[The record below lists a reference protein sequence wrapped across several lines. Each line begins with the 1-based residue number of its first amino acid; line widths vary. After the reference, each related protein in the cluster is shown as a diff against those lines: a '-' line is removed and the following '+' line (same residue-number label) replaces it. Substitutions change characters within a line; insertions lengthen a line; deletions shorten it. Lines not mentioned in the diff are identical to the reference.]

1 MALPGRG
8 FKLHGAGRR
17 AMEQVLTKR
26 PLGDAGRESAAG
38 PAWFFE
44 RFPTFWQVQFAAW
57 ALYLLMIY
65 VTFLTVAAPGTL
77 YGLFIIKLIRTVIGC
92 GLTCLMRQVYRRF
105 GTDLPIQ
112 KVVALVL
119 GCSVG
124 VGLVWTLA
132 EMASAALRSPAFV
145 FSENLPRIPRNSLD
159 YGLTLTAWSAL
170 YFGVKYWRQWQAER
184 ENALASAALADR
196 AQLEMLRYQINPHF
210 LFNSLN
216 SIRASIDEDADRAR
230 RMVTQLSEFLRYS
243 LLQHGSAEVALG
255 EEVEA
260 VRNYL
265 AIEKTRFEE
274 RLEVEFDIDAAAE
287 GLPTPSFLLNPLVEN
302 AIKHGLKSSA
312 RPLRVRVSAK
322 IEDGALVL
330 EVANTGSLA
339 GERTG
344 TGVGLRNTR
353 ERLEKVYGG
362 RGRLELF
369 EEGGWVRVRV
379 ILS

>member
-1 MALPGRG
+1 
-8 FKLHGAGRR
+8 
-17 AMEQVLTKR
+17 MEQVLTKR
-26 PLGDAGRESAAG
+26 PVSDAARGAAAFA
-38 PAWFFE
+38 PAWPFD
-44 RFPTFWQVQFAAW
+44 RAPTFWQVQLAGW

-77 YGLFIIKLIRTVIGC
+77 YGLFVIKLIRTIIGLC
-92 GLTCLMRQVYRRF
+92 LTCLMRAVYRRF

-112 KVVALVL
+112 QVVPLVL
-119 GCSVG
+119 GCSV
-124 VGLVWTLA
+124 VFGLAWTLA
-132 EMASAALRSPAFV
+132 EMGAAALRSPAFA
-145 FSENLPRIPRNSLD
+145 FADGLPRIPRNALD

-243 LLQHGSAEVALG
+243 LLHQSSEVALG

-274 RLEVEFDIDAAAE
+274 RLEVEFEVEERAE
-287 GLPTPSFLLNPLVEN
+287 RLPTPSFLLNPLVEN

-312 RPLRVRVSAK
+312 RPLRVRVSARVR
-322 IEDGALVL
+322 DGALLL
-330 EVANTGSLA
+330 EVANTGSLRETE
-339 GERTG
+339 GGG

-362 RGRLELF
+362 RSRLELF
-369 EEGGWVRVRV
+369 EEGGWVRAR
-379 ILS
+379 ITIS

>member
-1 MALPGRG
+1 
-8 FKLHGAGRR
+8 
-17 AMEQVLTKR
+17 MEQALTKTAV
-26 PLGDAGRESAAG
+26 GEVGREPAAAA
-38 PAWFFE
+38 PRWLFE
-44 RFPTFWQVQFAAW
+44 RFPTFWQVQLAGW

-77 YGLFIIKLIRTVIGC
+77 YGLFVIKLIRTAIGFC
-92 GLTCLMRQVYRRF
+92 LTCVMRVVYRRF

-112 KVVALVL
+112 KVVPVVL
-119 GCSVG
+119 GCSV
-124 VGLVWTLA
+124 VFGLAWTLA
-132 EMASAALRSPAFV
+132 EMGAAALRNPAFD
-145 FSENLPRIPRNSLD
+145 FAGNLPRIPRNALD

-184 ENALASAALADR
+184 ERAIASAAMADR

-216 SIRASIDEDADRAR
+216 SIRASIDEDAARAK

-243 LLQHGSAEVALG
+243 LLHHGAAEVALG

-274 RLEVEFDIDAAAE
+274 KLEVEFEIDGAAE

-312 RPLRVRVSAK
+312 RPLRVRVSAGVK
-322 IEDGALVL
+322 DGVLLL
-330 EVANTGSLA
+330 EVANTGRLSED
-339 GERTG
+339 GEG

-362 RGRLELF
+362 RGHLELF
-369 EEGGWVRVRV
+369 EEGGWVRAR
-379 ILS
+379 IRIS

>member
-1 MALPGRG
+1 
-8 FKLHGAGRR
+8 
-17 AMEQVLTKR
+17 MEQVLTKR
-26 PLGDAGRESAAG
+26 PSGDAGPESAAG
-38 PAWFFE
+38 PAWLFE
-44 RFPTFWQVQFAAW
+44 RFPTFWQVQFAGW
-57 ALYLLMIY
+57 ALYLVMIY

-77 YGLFIIKLIRTVIGC
+77 YGLFRIKLIRTLIGL
-92 GLTCLMRQVYRRF
+92 GLTCLMREVYRRF

-112 KVVALVL
+112 KVVPVVL
-119 GCSVG
+119 GCSV
-124 VGLVWTLA
+124 VFGLAWTLS
-132 EMASAALRSPAFV
+132 EMGAAALRNPAFA
-145 FSENLPRIPRNSLD
+145 FADNLPRIPRNALD

-184 ENALASAALADR
+184 EKALASAALAGR

-243 LLQHGSAEVALG
+243 LLHQGAAEVALG

-265 AIEKTRFEE
+265 AIEQTRFEE
-274 RLEVEFDIDAAAE
+274 RLEVDFEIDEAAE

-302 AIKHGLKSSA
+302 AIKHGLKSPA

-322 IEDGALVL
+322 IKDGALLL
-330 EVANTGSLA
+330 EVANTGGLS
-339 GERTG
+339 GECAG

-369 EEGGWVRVRV
+369 EGGGWVRARV
-379 ILS
+379 TIS

>member
-1 MALPGRG
+1 
-8 FKLHGAGRR
+8 
-17 AMEQVLTKR
+17 MERVLTKSVAK
-26 PLGDAGRESAAG
+26 GGGRGSAAT
-38 PAWFFE
+38 PAWLFE
-44 RFPTFWQVQFAAW
+44 RFPTFWQVQLAGW

-77 YGLFIIKLIRTVIGC
+77 SALFLIKLIRTLIGFC
-92 GLTCLMRQVYRRF
+92 LTCVLRGVYRRF
-105 GTDLPIQ
+105 GTDRPIQ
-112 KVVALVL
+112 QVVPLVL
-119 GCSVG
+119 GCSFVF
-124 VGLVWTLA
+124 GLAWALA
-132 EMASAALRSPAFV
+132 EMAAASLGSPAFS
-145 FSENLPRIPRNSLD
+145 FADGLPRVPRNSLD

-243 LLQHGSAEVALG
+243 LLHHGAAEVALG

-274 RLEVEFDIDAAAE
+274 RLEVDFDIDEAAE

-302 AIKHGLKSSA
+302 AIKHGLKSPA
-312 RPLRVRVSAK
+312 RPLRVRVSARV
-322 IEDGALVL
+322 EGGALLL

-339 GERTG
+339 GGGG

-369 EEGGWVRVRV
+369 EEGGWVRAR
-379 ILS
+379 ITLS

>member
-1 MALPGRG
+1 
-8 FKLHGAGRR
+8 
-17 AMEQVLTKR
+17 MEQVLTKR
-26 PLGDAGRESAAG
+26 PSGDAGRESAAA
-38 PAWFFE
+38 PAWLFE
-44 RFPTFWQVQFAAW
+44 RFPTFWQVQLAGW

-77 YGLFIIKLIRTVIGC
+77 YGLFRIKLIRTGIGF
-92 GLTCLMRQVYRRF
+92 GLTCLLRAVYRRF

-112 KVVALVL
+112 QVVPLVL
-119 GCSVG
+119 GCSV
-124 VGLVWTLA
+124 VFGLGWTLA
-132 EMASAALRSPAFV
+132 EMGAASLRNPAFA
-145 FSENLPRIPRNSLD
+145 FAEGLPRIPRNALD

-243 LLQHGSAEVALG
+243 LLHHGAAEVALA

-265 AIEKTRFEE
+265 AIEQTRFEE
-274 RLEVEFDIDAAAE
+274 RLEVDFRIEEAAE

-322 IEDGALVL
+322 VEDGALIL
-330 EVANTGSLA
+330 EVANTGSLS
-339 GERTG
+339 GECTG

-353 ERLEKVYGG
+353 ERLEKVSGG

-369 EEGGWVRVRV
+369 EEGGWVRARV
-379 ILS
+379 TLS

>member
-1 MALPGRG
+1 VARG
-8 FKLHGAGRR
+8 A
-17 AMEQVLTKR
+17 
-26 PLGDAGRESAAG
+26 SADT
-38 PAWFFE
+38 PAWPFD
-44 RFPTFWQVQFAAW
+44 RAPTFWQVQLAGW
-57 ALYLLMIY
+57 SLYLLMIY

-77 YGLFIIKLIRTVIGC
+77 YGLFVIKLIRTLIGLC
-92 GLTCLMRQVYRRF
+92 LTCLMRAVYRRF
-105 GTDLPIQ
+105 GTELPIQ
-112 KVVALVL
+112 QVVALVL
-119 GCSVG
+119 GCSV
-124 VGLVWTLA
+124 VFGLAWTLA
-132 EMASAALRSPAFV
+132 EMGAAALRSPAFV
-145 FSENLPRIPRNSLD
+145 FADNLPRIPRNALD

-243 LLQHGSAEVALG
+243 LLHQGSSEVALG

-265 AIEKTRFEE
+265 AIEQTRFEE
-274 RLEVEFDIDAAAE
+274 RLEVEFEVEEEAE
-287 GLPTPSFLLNPLVEN
+287 RLPTPSFLLNPLVEN

-312 RPLRVRVSAK
+312 RPLRVRVSARVR
-322 IEDGALVL
+322 EGALLL
-330 EVANTGSLA
+330 EVANTGSLKEA
-339 GERTG
+339 DGGG

-369 EEGGWVRVRV
+369 EEGGWVRAR
-379 ILS
+379 IKIS

>member
-1 MALPGRG
+1 
-8 FKLHGAGRR
+8 
-17 AMEQVLTKR
+17 MEQVLTNR
-26 PLGDAGRESAAG
+26 PSGDAGRESVTAA
-38 PAWFFE
+38 PAWPFR
-44 RFPTFWQVQFAAW
+44 RFPSFWQVQLAGW

-77 YGLFIIKLIRTVIGC
+77 YGLFVIKLIRTVIGFC
-92 GLTCLMRQVYRRF
+92 LTCLMRQVYRRF

-112 KVVALVL
+112 QVVALVL
-119 GCSVG
+119 GCSV
-124 VGLVWTLA
+124 VFGLAWTLA
-132 EMASAALRSPAFV
+132 EMWAATLRSPAFV
-145 FSENLPRIPRNSLD
+145 FADNLPRIPRNALD

-184 ENALASAALADR
+184 EKALASAVLADR

-243 LLQHGSAEVALG
+243 LLHHGAAEVALG

-274 RLEVEFDIDAAAE
+274 RLEVDFRIEEAAE
-287 GLPTPSFLLNPLVEN
+287 ALPTPSFLLNPLVEN
-302 AIKHGLKSSA
+302 AIKHGLKSPT
-312 RPLRVRVSAK
+312 RPLRVCVSAE
-322 IEDGALVL
+322 IRDGALVL

-339 GERTG
+339 PDGGG

-369 EEGGWVRVRV
+369 EEGGWVRARV
-379 ILS
+379 TLS

>member
-1 MALPGRG
+1 
-8 FKLHGAGRR
+8 
-17 AMEQVLTKR
+17 MEQVLTKR
-26 PLGDAGRESAAG
+26 PLSDAGREAAG
-38 PAWFFE
+38 APGWLFD
-44 RFPTFWQVQFAAW
+44 RFPTFWQVQLAGW

-77 YGLFIIKLIRTVIGC
+77 YNLFVIKFIRTVIGFC
-92 GLTCLMRQVYRRF
+92 LTCLMRGVYRRF

-119 GCSVG
+119 GCSVLFG
-124 VGLVWTLA
+124 CAWTLS
-132 EMASAALRSPAFV
+132 EMAAASLRSPAFS
-145 FSENLPRIPRNSLD
+145 FAGGLPRIPRNALD

-230 RMVTQLSEFLRYS
+230 RMVTQLSEFLRYA
-243 LLQHGSAEVALG
+243 LLHHGAAEVALG

-265 AIEKTRFEE
+265 AIEKTRFEDK
-274 RLEVEFDIDAAAE
+274 LEIEFDIDEAAG

-322 IEDGALVL
+322 VKGGALLL
-330 EVANTGSLA
+330 EVANTGSLSRA
-339 GERTG
+339 EGG

-369 EEGGWVRVRV
+369 EEGGWVRAR
-379 ILS
+379 ITLS

>member
-1 MALPGRG
+1 
-8 FKLHGAGRR
+8 
-17 AMEQVLTKR
+17 MEQVLTKR
-26 PLGDAGRESAAG
+26 GGRDAGPEAVAAA
-38 PAWFFE
+38 PAWFFD
-44 RFPTFWQVQFAAW
+44 RFPTFWRVQLAGW

-77 YGLFIIKLIRTVIGC
+77 YGLFRIKLIRTCIGFC
-92 GLTCLMRQVYRRF
+92 LTCLMRAAYRRF

-112 KVVALVL
+112 KVVPVVL
-119 GCSVG
+119 GCSV
-124 VGLVWTLA
+124 VFGLAWTLA
-132 EMASAALRSPAFV
+132 EMAAASLRSPAFS
-145 FSENLPRIPRNSLD
+145 FAEGLPRVPRNSLD

-184 ENALASAALADR
+184 ERALAAAALADR
-196 AQLEMLRYQINPHF
+196 AQLEALRYQINPHF

-216 SIRASIDEDADRAR
+216 SIRASIGEDADRAR

-243 LLQHGSAEVALG
+243 LLHHGAAEVALG

-265 AIEKTRFEE
+265 AIEQTRFEE
-274 RLEVEFDIDAAAE
+274 RLGVEFDIDGAAE

-302 AIKHGLKSSA
+302 AIKHGLKSQA

-322 IEDGALVL
+322 VEDGALVL
-330 EVANTGSLA
+330 EVANTGGLSDA
-339 GERTG
+339 DGG

-369 EEGGWVRVRV
+369 EEGGWVRARV
-379 ILS
+379 TIS

>member
-1 MALPGRG
+1 
-8 FKLHGAGRR
+8 
-17 AMEQVLTKR
+17 MEQVLTKS
-26 PLGDAGRESAAG
+26 PVGGGGRG
-38 PAWFFE
+38 PAAAAAPAWLFD
-44 RFPTFWQVQFAAW
+44 RFPTFWQVQLAGW

-77 YGLFIIKLIRTVIGC
+77 YGLFVIKLIRTAIGFC
-92 GLTCLMRQVYRRF
+92 LTCLMRAVYRRF

-112 KVVALVL
+112 QVVALVL
-119 GCSVG
+119 GCSVFF
-124 VGLVWTLA
+124 GLAWTLA
-132 EMASAALRSPAFV
+132 EMGAAWLRNPSFV
-145 FSENLPRIPRNSLD
+145 FANGLPRIPRNALD
-159 YGLTLTAWSAL
+159 YGLTLTAWGAL

-184 ENALASAALADR
+184 ENALAAAALADR

-216 SIRASIDEDADRAR
+216 SIRASIGEDAERAK

-243 LLQHGSAEVALG
+243 LLHHGSTQVTLG

-265 AIEKTRFEE
+265 AIEQTRFEE
-274 RLEVEFDIDAAAE
+274 RLEVEFRIDEAAE

-312 RPLRVRVSAK
+312 RPLRVRVSARV
-322 IEDGALVL
+322 EGGALVL
-330 EVANTGSLA
+330 EVANTGGLA
-339 GERTG
+339 GAGGGG

-369 EEGGWVRVRV
+369 EEGGWVRARVTVR
-379 ILS
+379 